1 MAHTENNTQSEVKGT
16 APDQSRNRS
25 RTRERSNKAVNSIGR
40 NKIRIRKCFDQS
52 LLPWSLGHLKA
63 TFIATFF
70 SSRFLNIQ
78 WKSKQV
84 ISKVYSLIPLLGRT
98 GRWKPRMCTDPHK
111 VWVVCWSYRS
121 CWFQQKANSLNSGQ
135 GTKPPYPSNTHR
147 STLRINT
154 LPSTQIIDK
163 HPGR

>member
-1 MAHTENNTQSEVKGT
+1 MTHTENNTQSEVKGT

-40 NKIRIRKCFDQS
+40 NKIRIRKCLDQS

-70 SSRFLNIQ
+70 SSRFQ

-98 GRWKPRMCTDPHK
+98 GRWKLRMCTDPHK
-111 VWVVCWSYRS
+111 
-121 CWFQQKANSLNSGQ
+121 SLGCVLKLPFLLIP
-135 GTKPPYPSNTHR
+135 TKGKQLKFWTRNQAPLPLKHTHKHPSNKYPPFD
-147 STLRINT
+147 SDNW
-154 LPSTQIIDK
+154 
-163 HPGR
+163 